1 VSVRTCLARAVVASV
16 VCASLGACSHTT
28 PPAIGYSVDPSYRIG
43 CDPPCVPAPD
53 LVGRNLGDLAAVFR
67 RGRIPGDTLGDI
79 AFRVSDQP
87 FRQIIAQAP
96 WPGERMRLAPGGL
109 SLVVSGGPVG
119 GSTTLDWCDDNVP
132 GRCIKHGPTST
143 AVRIQPEGFRI
154 RGEPATVPD
163 VTGLPRRQAARRLA
177 RASFYYRVETVG
189 GSRDV
194 VLSQTPK
201 ADAVVHAE
209 SEVVIRVACEP
220 ATPVFPAEA
229 YVYDACAGWFY
240 SYGNT

>member
-1 VSVRTCLARAVVASV
+1 M
-16 VCASLGACSHTT
+16 
-28 PPAIGYSVDPSYRIG
+28 IGSVDPSYRIG

-53 LVGRNLGDLAAVFR
+53 LVGRDLGDLAATFHR
-67 RGRIPGDTLGDI
+67 AHIPGDTLGDI
-79 AFRVSDQP
+79 AFRVSDRP

-96 WPGERMRLAPGGL
+96 WPGEGMRLAPGGL

-143 AVRIQPEGFRI
+143 AVRIQAEGFRI
-154 RGEPATVPD
+154 RGEPAAVPD
-163 VTGLPRRQAARRLA
+163 VTGLSRRQAARRLA
-177 RASFYYRVETVG
+177 RASFYYRVEAVG
-189 GSRDV
+189 GDTDMV
-194 VLSQTPK
+194 ISQKPGPRTI
-201 ADAVVHAE
+201 VHAE

-220 ATPVFPAEA
+220 ATPVSPSGA
-229 YVYDACAGWFY
+229 YIYDACAGWFY